1 MVVMVCKVGSFACYG
16 GGQHRASGGAV
27 VKLHHADGG
36 AACEA
41 SRAVCVGCTVQL
53 RVSGVG
59 CGDVVCSG
67 EAYSGSV
74 GYGSDDVVVM

>member
-59 CGDVVCSG
+59 CGGVVCSG

>member
-16 GGQHRASGGAV
+16 GGQHRTTGGAV

-41 SRAVCVGCTVQL
+41 SRAVWGGCTVQL
-53 RVSGVG
+53 QVSGVG
-59 CGDVVCSG
+59 CGGVVCSG